1 MKRLKDLALL
11 TYQLSQLIN
20 LPLYYNADKYKSF
33 TWNWMDSL
41 GFCTKMFKGW
51 RLQCTKL
58 DLAKLIASSKR
69 ERKTE

>member
-1 MKRLKDLALL
+1 
-11 TYQLSQLIN
+11 
-20 LPLYYNADKYKSF
+20 
-33 TWNWMDSL
+33 MDSL